1 MRAQN
6 PNGMTIGLHYWDGA
20 VIPSVGEG
28 WWGMETFSVGIFK
41 AVLTAKGDRCKRG
54 PVLYRVR
61 GPVSKADD
69 VFDRATEICRLMD
82 RDKWV
87 VTKKSEVVGYE

>member
-6 PNGMTIGLHYWDGA
+6 PNGMTTGLHYWDGA
-20 VIPSVGEG
+20 VIPSVGES
-28 WWGMETFSVGIFK
+28 WWGIKTFSVGIFK

-54 PVLYRVR
+54 PVLYRVK
-61 GPVSKADD
+61 GFVSNPDK

-82 RDKWV
+82 RGKWESI
-87 VTKKSEVVGYE
+87 KKSEVVK